1 MAFEIILKCD
11 IILFLLLI
19 TPNKEKYQKKNK
31 SKLFKMKKAIQ
42 TLVFTLLISLGTSFA
57 AEKGDV
63 KIEEL
68 TAATFKQKVW
78 NYEKNKDFDRVGK
91 LPIIL
96 DFHATW
102 CRPCKMLAPHLQAI
116 QNKYKGQLVIY
127 KIDVDQQP
135 ELARL
140 FKIQAMPTIV
150 FVDSKT
156 GYKSELGYKDYEEFE
171 QVVNKYFFS
180 K

>member
-1 MAFEIILKCD
+1 
-11 IILFLLLI
+11 
-19 TPNKEKYQKKNK
+19 
-31 SKLFKMKKAIQ
+31 MKKAIQ
-42 TLVFTLLISLGTSFA
+42 TLVFTLLISLGTAFA

-150 FVDSKT
+150 FVDSRT

-171 QVVNKYFFS
+171 QIVNKYFFS